1 MLLLFVGWG
10 GMPGMPGMLGVGGV
24 GGVGLNRS
32 MHELNKE
39 SLELNFE
46 EREKIVAA
54 KLSGSKGREGVQLS
68 LRSSTIIFGPLFYI
82 SFNITYLDQHH
93 KKTFSVC

>member
-39 SLELNFE
+39 SLEFNFE
-46 EREKIVAA
+46 EREKLLWLNYLVQKAE
-54 KLSGSKGREGVQLS
+54 LSGSKGREGVQLS
-68 LRSSTIIFGPLFYI
+68 LRSSTTSYYILSLVLHIF
-82 SFNITYLDQHH
+82 
-93 KKTFSVC
+93 